1 MSSEGRPLGFARRCQ
16 VQLFFSC
23 LMVQSV
29 SRTRRQLGVPAHRH
43 HRVLAPRCS
52 GRRRSSPHPPLTATV
67 PYHPGL
73 LSAVSAGTASSA
85 SWSSR
90 TSCSGLHCTSS
101 RASVPS
107 LVSIALVDAMWFAV
121 VHSPACP
128 ALARHE
134 STTALVPDPP
144 RPRGALDAAPWRG
157 RRVQSSCLGAC
168 LRLALRSAVPPA
180 ASARWRFRWHHLSAV
195 SPRVQPPHR
204 VPTAT
209 GCRCAPCGSRRPR
222 TSSLRRV

>member
-107 LVSIALVDAMWFAV
+107 LVSIGLVDAMWFAV

-128 ALARHE
+128 AFARHE

-144 RPRGALDAAPWRG
+144 RPRGALDAAPVAG
-157 RRVQSSCLGAC
+157 RTAGPVIVPRSVSQACAQKRSAARSLSS
-168 LRLALRSAVPPA
+168 LALSL
-180 ASARWRFRWHHLSAV
+180 ASLVCRVAS
-195 SPRVQPPHR
+195 SPTTTSGPNCHR
-204 VPTAT
+204 VPV
-209 GCRCAPCGSRRPR
+209 R
-222 TSSLRRV
+222 TVRFPASPNVIPA